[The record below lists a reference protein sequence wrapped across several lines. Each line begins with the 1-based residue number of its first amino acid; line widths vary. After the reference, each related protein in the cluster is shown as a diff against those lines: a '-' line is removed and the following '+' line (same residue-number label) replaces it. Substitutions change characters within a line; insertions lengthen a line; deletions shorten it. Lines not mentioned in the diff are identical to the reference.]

1 MKITIDNSKV
11 DPERKLNYR
20 FYKLNLTNRLRV
32 SLECNLIYYSD
43 ENLSLSQ
50 LFSKVFQRAKE
61 QNKFEELWNHTHEW
75 LTLDVEE
82 ENPFLLKK

>member
-1 MKITIDNSKV
+1 MEITIDNSKV

-61 QNKFEELWNHTHEW
+61 QNKFEELWNHIHEW
-75 LTLDVEE
+75 LALDVEE